1 MAQLA
6 AVVGYA
12 VVVAFT
18 MLPVLTVIAV
28 LLDTGRP
35 ARGWQLTAGYAV
47 GLVALFVLA
56 SFGLAQ
62 LSLPRFRDA
71 GGIEIV
77 AGLLLLATAVALGY
91 WHPHRSTTKAHT
103 AKPMTAR
110 RAVLVGLQFAVHPEN
125 LALTFAAAAH
135 VSDLATTQRLTA
147 ALLFAAIGVSTVAL
161 PTFAFRLAGNRIR
174 DRLDRLRHAIL
185 AHGLLITRV
194 LLAACGVFLVALGV
208 RNLLAM

>member
-18 MLPVLTVIAV
+18 MLPVLMVTAV

-35 ARGWQLTAGYAV
+35 ERGWQLTAGYAA
-47 GLVALFVLA
+47 GLVVLFVLA
-56 SFGLAQ
+56 SFGFAR

-71 GGIEIV
+71 GGVEIV
-77 AGLLLLATAVALGY
+77 AGLLLLVVAIGLGY
-91 WHPHRSTTKAHT
+91 WHPHRSGTRTHTTKT
-103 AKPMTAR
+103 MTVR

-135 VSDLATTQRLTA
+135 VSDLPASTRLAA
-147 ALLFAAIGVSTVAL
+147 ALVFAAVGVSTVAL
-161 PTFAFRLAGNRIR
+161 PTLAFQVSGDRIR
-174 DRLDRLRHAIL
+174 DRLDRLRTAIL

-194 LLAACGVFLVALGV
+194 LLAACGVFLVGLG
-208 RNLLAM
+208 LWSLFSL